1 MKAGKFAGLGGQI
14 GRFWRAKWQAAGG
27 FQRALPAGCGDG
39 GGERGGEAAA
49 SRQTATHCHQAGRE
63 QGK

>member
-27 FQRALPAGCGDG
+27 KNRL
-39 GGERGGEAAA
+39 
-49 SRQTATHCHQAGRE
+49 
-63 QGK
+63 